1 MDFPKSVPSVGLVD
15 GKFIDEDAVAGTPGS
30 LIPSAWGN
38 AVTQEILNVIQGAE
52 IEPDEDDNTQLNA
65 AIDQKIAGSSVSF
78 ASQPEAEDGTS
89 ITKAMSPLRVFQAI
103 AKVVTQATE
112 TAFGWLKIATQAQVT
127 TGTNDS
133 VAVTPKKLAT
143 RLLDKA
149 DLNSPVFTGEPATN
163 STPPLH
169 NNSARLANT
178 NFVYQELS
186 SLSLSVVGSA
196 RNLKMS
202 AAAASA
208 NATLTADEIIV
219 AASLGGAQVKL
230 SSFNKSINL
239 ATIGAGGMDTGAA
252 PVSGFVAI
260 YAIYNPTN
268 ATSALLAVNAK
279 SAAAPSVYGG
289 ANMPAGYTAS
299 ALVSV
304 WGTNASGQLK
314 VGYQFDRT
322 ISFVPIS
329 VLSSTAAAA
338 SMTSLSIAAAVP
350 LNAISAFGPGGM
362 NSNAGALN
370 LNIASAA
377 NNSGV
382 QQITAAAVTNVSA
395 NFSVHIVT
403 PQTMYYTFTAT
414 GSSASVGISIGGYTI

>member
-1 MDFPKSVPSVGLVD
+1 MHRIDGPGATVDNKFTEGDPVGGIQATVVTDDWLNDIQEEVMSVLSAGGVPPVKGTQDQLLQSLYNIIQA
-15 GKFIDEDAVAGTPGS
+15 KLAVSSFAPINSPMFTGTPGT
-30 LIPSAWGN
+30 N
-38 AVTQEILNVIQGAE
+38 A
-52 IEPDEDDNTQLNA
+52 
-65 AIDQKIAGSSVSF
+65 
-78 ASQPEAEDGTS
+78 
-89 ITKAMSPLRVFQAI
+89 
-103 AKVVTQATE
+103 
-112 TAFGWLKIATQAQVT
+112 
-127 TGTNDS
+127 
-133 VAVTPKKLAT
+133 
-143 RLLDKA
+143 
-149 DLNSPVFTGEPATN
+149 
-163 STPPLH
+163 TPPLH
-169 NNSARLANT
+169 DNSARLANT
-178 NFVYQELS
+178 NFVYQELL

-202 AAAASA
+202 VSTASA
-208 NATLTADEIIV
+208 SATLTADEIII
-219 AASLGGAQVKL
+219 ATSLGGAQRKL
-230 SSFNKSINL
+230 YSFNKSINL
-239 ATIGAGGMDTGAA
+239 ATIGAGGMDTGTA

-260 YAIYNPTN
+260 YAIYNPTT
-268 ATSALLAVNAK
+268 ATSALLAVNAT
-279 SAAAPSVYGG
+279 SVAAPSVYGG

-304 WGTNASGQLK
+304 WGTNASGLLK

-350 LNAISAFGPGGM
+350 LNATLAFGPGGM

-395 NFSVHIVT
+395 NFSVAIVT
-403 PQTMYYTFTAT
+403 PQTIYYTFTAT